1 MKKILGMMFLA
12 VIALTLIGCSALDP
26 LSQFERVAAQE
37 ISSVQEFN
45 DVTDEDTND
54 DEVEALYSGSIQV
67 VSLSATTLDLT
78 NQDKIDYIKSLFQ
91 LIRETHL
98 ENVAL
103 AESTKL
109 SWDEL
114 ILNIQVFRDSDL
126 ELLPDDK
133 EILITYRN
141 EIRTR
146 RTEVRATFGDIKEL
160 FDELRG
166 KYTIENL
173 DMITENLEEV
183 LNILDLRQE
192 YITYL
197 NQVILDVDLMITS
210 YNS

>member
-133 EILITYRN
+133 EILITYRH

-183 LNILDLRQE
+183 LNVLDLRQE

>member
-133 EILITYRN
+133 EILITYRH